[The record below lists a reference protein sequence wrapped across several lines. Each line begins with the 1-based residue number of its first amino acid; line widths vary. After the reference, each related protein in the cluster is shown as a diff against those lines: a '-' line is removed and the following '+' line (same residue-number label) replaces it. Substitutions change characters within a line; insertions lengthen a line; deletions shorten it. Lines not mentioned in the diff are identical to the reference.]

1 MDTLSYTPLPDSAD
15 PANRRGLFIVVEGGD
30 GAGKT
35 TQLTLL
41 NEALRARG
49 YRVVTTREPGGTEI
63 GEKLRALVL
72 EAGQGAIDDR
82 TEALIDSSAAYQGVG
97 RDLGVNTIVDLSR
110 WATAD
115 LVPDATLLLSV
126 PLRAE
131 QERMTE
137 RGTVD
142 RIEAEGA
149 DFKARIHSAF
159 ERIAR
164 QDSNGSHRI
173 VDGVGTIDEVH
184 ARVLE
189 VVEPLLGQRILDRS
203 AAPRVTEQ
211 KTEGDA

>member
-1 MDTLSYTPLPDSAD
+1 MKP
-15 PANRRGLFIVVEGGD
+15 
-30 GAGKT
+30 
-35 TQLTLL
+35 
-41 NEALRARG
+41 
-49 YRVVTTREPGGTEI
+49 TRDEI
-63 GEKLRALVL
+63 G
-72 EAGQGAIDDR
+72 AIWASMRVFADAMR
-82 TEALIDSSAAYQGVG
+82 SAEG
-97 RDLGVNTIVDLSR
+97 
-110 WATAD
+110 
-115 LVPDATLLLSV
+115 
-126 PLRAE
+126 LRAE

-164 QDSNGSHRI
+164 EDSNGSHRI
-173 VDGVGTIDEVH
+173 VDGVGTIEEVH

-203 AAPRVTEQ
+203 AAPRVTKQ

>member
-1 MDTLSYTPLPDSAD
+1 MLC
-15 PANRRGLFIVVEGGD
+15 
-30 GAGKT
+30 
-35 TQLTLL
+35 
-41 NEALRARG
+41 
-49 YRVVTTREPGGTEI
+49 
-63 GEKLRALVL
+63 
-72 EAGQGAIDDR
+72 DR
-82 TEALIDSSAAYQGVG
+82 YIDSSAAYQGVG
-97 RDLGVNTIVDLSR
+97 RDLGMNTIVDLSR

-164 QDSNGSHRI
+164 EDSNGSHRI

-203 AAPRVTEQ
+203 AAPRVTEP
-211 KTEGDA
+211 KAEGDA

>member
-1 MDTLSYTPLPDSAD
+1 M
-15 PANRRGLFIVVEGGD
+15 
-30 GAGKT
+30 
-35 TQLTLL
+35 
-41 NEALRARG
+41 
-49 YRVVTTREPGGTEI
+49 
-63 GEKLRALVL
+63 L

-82 TEALIDSSAAYQGVG
+82 TEALIFAASRAAHAAQLIRPALAEGAIVLCDRYIDSSAAYQGVG

-142 RIEAEGA
+142 RIEAE
-149 DFKARIHSAF
+149 FKARIHSAF

-164 QDSNGSHRI
+164 EDSNGSHRI